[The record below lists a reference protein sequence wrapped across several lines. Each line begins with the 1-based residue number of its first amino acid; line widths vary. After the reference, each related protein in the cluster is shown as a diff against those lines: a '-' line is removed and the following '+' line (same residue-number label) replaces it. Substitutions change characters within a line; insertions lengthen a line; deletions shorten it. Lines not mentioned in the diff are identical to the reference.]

1 MGSWSYNPIFDT
13 EPRHK
18 RASEYKMSMH
28 IQPTTWLM
36 HDDSIMSLLSLKVE
50 LLGQFYTEEDIDDID
65 YPT

>member
-1 MGSWSYNPIFDT
+1 
-13 EPRHK
+13 
-18 RASEYKMSMH
+18 
-28 IQPTTWLM
+28 M